1 MYGITICTWF
11 IIIIVLFNSVTSNIK
26 NNFAFKCAYAFIK
39 AIMCQYITQP
49 KINATKL
56 RNYFLYNPCAI
67 PRAGV
72 GVLDDVHLKIV
83 VKLWFLGILILS

>member
-1 MYGITICTWF
+1 M
-11 IIIIVLFNSVTSNIK
+11 VLEESLERWRCS
-26 NNFAFKCAYAFIK
+26 
-39 AIMCQYITQP
+39 
-49 KINATKL
+49 
-56 RNYFLYNPCAI
+56 RRRSRAI

>member
-1 MYGITICTWF
+1 MERWRC
-11 IIIIVLFNSVTSNIK
+11 SRRRS
-26 NNFAFKCAYAFIK
+26 
-39 AIMCQYITQP
+39 
-49 KINATKL
+49 
-56 RNYFLYNPCAI
+56 RAI